1 MKICENCFND
11 EELKAVLRKSNNN
24 EVLDCCPNCG
34 NHSVLYDTEDTT
46 TIKFIKELFEAFL
59 DSYKVHDAGA
69 LLIDELQS
77 VWKVFNSQLDENTI
91 MSLMQSICKD
101 YFNNHRDLLTK
112 KIVLIKKLDSEYV
125 KQHSILKNISWT
137 DFRKQLKEENRY
149 HPSNINIDVLKSLFS
164 YIESDYQ
171 PNSLPLYRARRSRE
185 GETIEKR
192 NMGAPKPGKS
202 GEGRINA
209 KGVACL
215 YLATDEQTCIKE
227 IRAGVFDIV
236 CIGEFQ
242 INSPIKLVN
251 LSKINKISPFKVPYG
266 NNAAFDIAEIDINR
280 KFLEEINDNIRTPQ
294 ASSDD
299 PLDYIGTQYI
309 SDYIK
314 SITDDDSK
322 KLYDGIEFASTH
334 SQTERNIVL
343 FETSLDTCKCECVN
357 VLKYYISSVE
367 YQRELRF

>member
-11 EELKAVLRKSNNN
+11 EELKAVLKRSNNN
-24 EVLDCCPNCG
+24 EPLDCCPNCG
-34 NHSVLYDTEDTT
+34 SRSVLYDTEESTA
-46 TIKFIKELFEAFL
+46 IKFIKELFEAFL
-59 DSYKVHDAGA
+59 DSYKIHDAGE

-77 VWKVFNSQLDENTI
+77 VWKIFNPQLDNNKI
-91 MSLMQSICKD
+91 MSLIESICKE
-101 YFNNHRDLLTK
+101 YFNGHQDLLNQ

-125 KQHSILKNISWT
+125 KQHSILKNMSWSE
-137 DFRKQLKEENRY
+137 FRKQLKEENRY

-164 YIESDYQ
+164 YIESDYE
-171 PNSLPLYRARRSRE
+171 PNSLSLYRARKSHN
-185 GETIEKR
+185 GETIDKR

-215 YLATDEQTCIKE
+215 YLATDAKTCIKE
-227 IRAGVFDIV
+227 IRAGVFDVV
-236 CIGEFQ
+236 CIGKFEL
-242 INSPIKLVN
+242 NSPIKLVN

-280 KFLEEINDNIRTPQ
+280 SFLEEISENIRTPQ

-299 PLDYIGTQYI
+299 PLDYIATQYI

-314 SITDDDSK
+314 SITDNNNLK
-322 KLYDGIEFASTH
+322 IYDGSEFASTH

-343 FETSLDTCKCECVN
+343 FETSLDSCKCECIN
-357 VLKYYISSVE
+357 VVKYYISSVE
-367 YQRELRF
+367 YHREIRV